1 MIGDIYD
8 INFYP
13 GLSLNINPS
22 FFIAH
27 TEYMAGLRLP
37 GTKTDELL
45 VCGSRYL
52 KITPCEWEGLYS
64 APITP
69 TEDDEIGKNILSFM

>member
-1 MIGDIYD
+1 M
-8 INFYP
+8 
-13 GLSLNINPS
+13 
-22 FFIAH
+22 AH
-27 TEYMAGLRLP
+27 NEYMASLRLP
-37 GTKTDELL
+37 NANTEEIL

-52 KITPCEWEGLYS
+52 KITPCEWEGVYS

>member
-1 MIGDIYD
+1 
-8 INFYP
+8 
-13 GLSLNINPS
+13 
-22 FFIAH
+22 
-27 TEYMAGLRLP
+27 MAGLRLP
-37 GTKTDELL
+37 NANPEEIL

-52 KITPCEWEGLYS
+52 KITPCEWEGVYS